1 MEESKNFQKVGGVGL
16 LREDGGEMT
25 DGTVD
30 PHLTKEEAPQPTA
43 IMKILKTMNQNAQA
57 IKSY

>member
-1 MEESKNFQKVGGVGL
+1 M
-16 LREDGGEMT
+16 REDGGEMT

-43 IMKILKTMNQNAQA
+43 IMKILKTMNQNAQG